1 MSISMMVFLRVLS
14 VYLAVSIFNT
24 IHFIRSANMASG
36 RKLPLTSRRLC
47 VAVKFGFGWRRPL
60 VHWIL
65 DWYLGMFKPMK
76 MAELFRR
83 GD

>member
-1 MSISMMVFLRVLS
+1 MSISMVVFLRVLS

-24 IHFIRSANMASG
+24 IHFIRSANIAAG
-36 RKLPLTSRRLC
+36 KKIPLTFHRLR

-65 DWYLGMFKPMK
+65 DWYLGMFRPEK
-76 MAELFRR
+76 MVQLMR
-83 GD
+83 GN